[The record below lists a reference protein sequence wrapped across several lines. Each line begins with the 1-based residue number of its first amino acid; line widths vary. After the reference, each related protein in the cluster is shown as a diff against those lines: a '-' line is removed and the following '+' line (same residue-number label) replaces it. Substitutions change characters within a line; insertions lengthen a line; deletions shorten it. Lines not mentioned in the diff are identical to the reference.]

1 MLQLLAIIISCFHT
15 GLFLHT
21 VRGNVGQISVEVK
34 DRFEEHLESQKML
47 NVVLLIYSIL
57 AIMAIAGHKNSFVHA
72 SCGLYALGEV
82 LYRLFSLYALKSLKF
97 ELQQQQQQQQQETD
111 SDSIFASAVE
121 ESMYNTKKES
131 LIMPRL

>member
-1 MLQLLAIIISCFHT
+1 M
-15 GLFLHT
+15 
-21 VRGNVGQISVEVK
+21 K

-72 SCGLYALGEV
+72 SCGLFALGEV

-97 ELQQQQQQQQQETD
+97 ELQQQQEAD

-121 ESMYNTKKES
+121 ESMYSAKKES

>member
-1 MLQLLAIIISCFHT
+1 
-15 GLFLHT
+15 
-21 VRGNVGQISVEVK
+21 
-34 DRFEEHLESQKML
+34 ML
-47 NVVLLIYSIL
+47 NFVLLIYSIL

-82 LYRLFSLYALKSLKF
+82 LYRLFSLYAFKSLKF
-97 ELQQQQQQQQQETD
+97 ELQQQQQQQQEAD
-111 SDSIFASAVE
+111 SDSVFASAVE